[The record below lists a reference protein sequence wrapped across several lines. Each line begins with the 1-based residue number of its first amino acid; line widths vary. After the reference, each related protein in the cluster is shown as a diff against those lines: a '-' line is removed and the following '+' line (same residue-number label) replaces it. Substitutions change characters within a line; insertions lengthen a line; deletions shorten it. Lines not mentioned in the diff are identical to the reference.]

1 MNIRDSVQ
9 SELQKNQSLQNIS
22 RQYRVSR
29 TADSD
34 EDVNYRHPF
43 QYKRHEP
50 NGNYDSDEDMELNPP
65 RTYMNTVR
73 MENGV
78 DSSDHD
84 ANDNPVKRD
93 KPSDTDLPNMDSISL
108 KSKPK
113 SGKVR
118 KIKRRMV
125 K

>member
-9 SELQKNQSLQNIS
+9 TELHKNQSLQNIS
-22 RQYRVSR
+22 RRYRVSR

-34 EDVNYRHPF
+34 EDVNYRHSF
-43 QYKRHEP
+43 QFRPEP
-50 NGNYDSDEDMELNPP
+50 NGNYDSDEDMEPNPP

-84 ANDNPVKRD
+84 ANDNPVRAD
-93 KPSDTDLPNMDSISL
+93 KPSDTELSNVDGVSL
-108 KSKPK
+108 KNKPK

-118 KIKRRMV
+118 KMKKRTV